1 MTQNNVASNQSLN
14 PKNWERF
21 FKKPPNSFNDIM
33 NESTILVGEKLLEH
47 HLINKTNQVLD
58 FGCGPGFLIDHI
70 KNDTK
75 SIMGVDISETY
86 IETCKEKFRDNPNLT
101 FQHLTPYNH
110 VQMAEIISSQ
120 KIDTVIILSILQ
132 YYNSKDE
139 VIDLILH
146 LKKASENQKFKC
158 IIADLIPENHSF
170 MSDVKDLVFHAIKKR
185 YILTLVKFILYTF
198 NSDYS
203 KFKKSGML
211 QLDYD
216 FFEKIA
222 KENQIKIYKTERITL
237 HSQRYNI
244 CLDFSA

>member
-1 MTQNNVASNQSLN
+1 MTQNSVQSDESLK
-14 PKNWERF
+14 PKNWDGF
-21 FKKPPNSFNDIM
+21 WKKSPDGFNDIM
-33 NESTILVGEKLLEH
+33 NESTIFVGEKLIEH
-47 HLINKTNQVLD
+47 HFINKTNQVLD
-58 FGCGPGFLIDHI
+58 FGCGPGFLIDCI

-75 SIMGVDISETY
+75 TVMGVDISETY
-86 IETCKEKFRDNPNLT
+86 IETCKEKFKDNPNLT
-101 FQHLTPYNH
+101 FQHLSPYSH
-110 VQMAEIISSQ
+110 TQVAEIISSQ

-139 VIDLILH
+139 VIDLILN
-146 LKKASENQKFKC
+146 LKKASKNQKFRC

-170 MSDVKDLVFHAIKKR
+170 ISDVKDLVFHAIKKR
-185 YILTLVKFILYTF
+185 YVGTLAKFILYTF

-222 KENQIKIYKTERITL
+222 KENQIKIYKTEQVTL
-237 HSQRYNI
+237 HSGRYNV
-244 CLDFSA
+244 CLDFSK